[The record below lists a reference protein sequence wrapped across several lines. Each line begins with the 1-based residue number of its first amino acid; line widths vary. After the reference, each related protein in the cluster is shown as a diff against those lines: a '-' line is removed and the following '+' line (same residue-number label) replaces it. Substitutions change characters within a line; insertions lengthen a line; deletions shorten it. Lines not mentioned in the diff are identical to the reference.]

1 MNYFEWIPNE
11 KNYFNLALVWFEE
24 FICSSRRV
32 FSSSIC
38 VIFQIILSLILFISL
53 HSVCLVNKTYR
64 VNDKF
69 PLFYG
74 DRFTLYMFVRPARTL
89 SSSPNVAAPYLES
102 SMQHHATLR
111 HAMTRYNINTR
122 YLHFHCLHFIQ
133 ESYLLFGWQDFGV
146 ARFASWA
153 KLKIRHA
160 KPVLACK
167 HPDDMFTLYQIALAQ
182 AHGS

>member
-1 MNYFEWIPNE
+1 MQFSEGVQFLDLCYFSNYTQP
-11 KNYFNLALVWFEE
+11 YFVHIVTL
-24 FICSSRRV
+24 R
-32 FSSSIC
+32 
-38 VIFQIILSLILFISL
+38 
-53 HSVCLVNKTYR
+53 
-64 VNDKF
+64 
-69 PLFYG
+69 G
-74 DRFTLYMFVRPARTL
+74 FTLYMLVRSARTL
-89 SSSPNVAAPYLES
+89 STSPNVAAPYLES

-111 HAMTRYNINTR
+111 HAMARYIINTR